1 MRERYEHFIGGAS
14 VAPRAGRY
22 LETRNPATGKRL
34 AEIARGDEADVDAAV
49 QAAASALPGWRD
61 RKPIERGRVLLE
73 IARRIRERQQ
83 DIVGLE
89 VLETGKPAWQAPFEV
104 EVAAQ
109 YFELYGGLVN
119 ALGGETIDLGPGYH
133 SYTRREPFGVVG
145 VILPWNAPINQ
156 AARAAAPALAA
167 GNVVV
172 AKPSEF
178 TSASLLELASIA
190 IECGLPAGALNVVTG
205 TGPEAGAALVAH
217 GGVRKIAFT
226 GSLRAGREIAHIA
239 ADRILPLTLELG
251 GKSPNLVFADAD
263 LAQAVPG
270 SLRAFVTNAGQIC
283 SAGTRLF
290 LEREIHDRFVTAL
303 ADAMKGVRPGQM
315 IGPMTTEAQYRKVQ
329 EYYAIAKA
337 EGATAVAGG
346 TLPDDPAL
354 AGGWFVSPTIYTG
367 VRNDMRIAREEI
379 FGPVVSVMPFAD
391 EEEAIRTANDSPY
404 GLTAGIWTRDLAR
417 AHRVA
422 ARLEAG
428 QVYVN
433 EWMAGGVETPFG
445 GYKQS
450 GIGREKGL
458 EALHHYTQ
466 LKCVTI
472 RL

>member
-14 VAPRAGRY
+14 VPPRAGRY

-49 QAAASALPGWRD
+49 QAAGAALPGWRD

-190 IECGLPAGALNVVTG
+190 IECGLPAGTLNVVTG

-472 RL
+472 RI

>member
-14 VAPRAGRY
+14 VPPRAGRY

-49 QAAASALPGWRD
+49 QAAASALPAWRD

-205 TGPEAGAALVAH
+205 TGPEAG
-217 GGVRKIAFT
+217 G
-226 GSLRAGREIAHIA
+226 AGR
-239 ADRILPLTLELG
+239 R
-251 GKSPNLVFADAD
+251 
-263 LAQAVPG
+263 
-270 SLRAFVTNAGQIC
+270 
-283 SAGTRLF
+283 
-290 LEREIHDRFVTAL
+290 
-303 ADAMKGVRPGQM
+303 
-315 IGPMTTEAQYRKVQ
+315 
-329 EYYAIAKA
+329 
-337 EGATAVAGG
+337 
-346 TLPDDPAL
+346 
-354 AGGWFVSPTIYTG
+354 
-367 VRNDMRIAREEI
+367 
-379 FGPVVSVMPFAD
+379 
-391 EEEAIRTANDSPY
+391 
-404 GLTAGIWTRDLAR
+404 
-417 AHRVA
+417 
-422 ARLEAG
+422 
-428 QVYVN
+428 
-433 EWMAGGVETPFG
+433 
-445 GYKQS
+445 
-450 GIGREKGL
+450 
-458 EALHHYTQ
+458 
-466 LKCVTI
+466 
-472 RL
+472 